1 MAATG
6 PTYNPDRNRHE
17 EMKILAP
24 LFILVV
30 SLTVAAQPQTP
41 VSNTGPATVE
51 ILVFS
56 DFQCPF
62 CAHFATAV
70 RDVQAKGVP
79 GVPTTVK
86 FKHFPL
92 SIHPAALLAHQ
103 AAVAAAEQGKFW
115 EMHDLL
121 FAHQAAVTR
130 ENLLSYAKSLKLDL
144 DRFRRDLDSDR
155 TRQLIEADRLE
166 GVKLGIEG
174 TPSFFVNG
182 NRYSGTRSVDQLKSL
197 VTSEQHRLQ
206 VLSEITDTLMSKGSA
221 DATVTLEFFAD
232 LQSPVTRPAL
242 TVLDQ
247 LLKKY
252 PKTVRLQFRNF
263 PLAFHPQSAL
273 AHEATMIAA
282 RYGRFWEFAGLVLE
296 HQDAL
301 KEQDLI
307 VQAGELG
314 LDQKGFAESL
324 QQHKYAPRVET
335 DLIAGMKRGLRGSP
349 VVFVN
354 GKRIDGVPSMQL
366 LTEYVE
372 AELIAQMAKQ
382 SERR

>member
-1 MAATG
+1 MANTDS
-6 PTYNPDRNRHE
+6 NSEPDRNRHE
-17 EMKILAP
+17 EMKILTLLVILTTQLTAVAQTTASRPAP
-24 LFILVV
+24 API
-30 SLTVAAQPQTP
+30 
-41 VSNTGPATVE
+41 E

-70 RDVQAKGVP
+70 REVQSKGIE
-79 GVPTTVK
+79 GAPTTIK

-121 FAHQAAVTR
+121 FTNQAVVNR
-130 ENLLSYAKSLKLDL
+130 QNLLLYAKSLKLDL
-144 DRFRRDLDSDR
+144 DRFRRDLDSER
-155 TRQLIEADRLE
+155 TRQLIEADRVE
-166 GVKLGIEG
+166 GEKLGIQG
-174 TPSFFVNG
+174 TPAFFING
-182 NRYSGTRSVDQLKSL
+182 IRYSGTRSFDQLSGL
-197 VTSEQHRLQ
+197 
-206 VLSEITDTLMSKGSA
+206 VLSEGRRLRALAEITDTLMSKGPA
-221 DATVTLEFFAD
+221 DAPVTLEFFAD
-232 LQSPVTRPAL
+232 LESKVTPAAL
-242 TVLDQ
+242 NVLDQ
-247 LLKKY
+247 MLKKY

-263 PLAFHPQSAL
+263 PLSFHPQAAL
-273 AHEATMIAA
+273 AHEASMIAA
-282 RYGRFWEFAGLVLE
+282 RYGHFWEFASYIIE

-307 VQAGELG
+307 AQAGRLG
-314 LDQKGFAESL
+314 LDQAGFAESL

-335 DLIAGMKRGLRGSP
+335 DLIAGMKKGLRGSP

-354 GKRIDGVPSMQL
+354 GKRIDGVPSVQL
-366 LTEYVE
+366 LTEFIQ
-372 AELIAQMAKQ
+372 AELTAQMAKQ

>member
-1 MAATG
+1 
-6 PTYNPDRNRHE
+6 
-17 EMKILAP
+17 MKILALLFLLAAP
-24 LFILVV
+24 L
-30 SLTVAAQPQTP
+30 TAVAQTKTP
-41 VSNTGPATVE
+41 ASATGAVE
-51 ILVFS
+51 IVVFS

-70 RDVQAKGVP
+70 REVQAKGID
-79 GVPTTVK
+79 GIPTVVK

-92 SIHPAALLAHQ
+92 NIHPAALLAHQ
-103 AAVAAAEQGKFW
+103 ASVAAAEQGKFW

-121 FAHQAAVTR
+121 FAHQAAVSR
-130 ENLLSYAKSLKLDL
+130 ENLLFYARSLKLDL
-144 DRFRRDLDSDR
+144 ERFRRDLDSER
-155 TRQLIEADRLE
+155 IKQLIEADSAE
-166 GVKLGIEG
+166 GEKLGVQG
-174 TPSFFVNG
+174 TPAFFING
-182 NRYSGTRSVDQLKSL
+182 NGHSGTRSLEQLKSL
-197 VTSEQHRLQ
+197 IISEQHRLQ
-206 VLSEITDTLMSKGSA
+206 AVSEITDTLMSKGPA
-221 DATVTLEFFAD
+221 DAPVTLEFFAD

-242 TVLDQ
+242 SVLDQ
-247 LLKKY
+247 MLTKY

-263 PLAFHPQSAL
+263 PLAFHQQSAL

-282 RYGRFWEFAGLVLE
+282 RFGRFWEFASFVLE

-307 VQAGELG
+307 VQAGQLG
-314 LDQKGFAESL
+314 LDQKGFAETL

-366 LTEYVE
+366 LTEYIE

-382 SERR
+382 SERK